1 MVVVAGFHVGVRGK
15 AAGRVVRCGAKP
27 GGCRLMGADGGPV
40 PHFASLDEGE
50 RWLAEQEAAQRGGFA
65 GGSGDADDG
74 VRDAFA
80 PDSGFVVDAA
90 GRFYRD
96 NGEAATCVS
105 GADVAQWGG
114 ADNSSVDIID
124 GGGKYAL
131 NADDGLARVL
141 SGVNG
146 GTVGGRF
153 RAVDVYGCMLGD
165 VAGNARLNQ
174 VGDYGRGG
182 ASETT
187 SYIGVLS
194 GEGHI
199 VRLANGCIVGSV
211 TGSGKVTNVAG
222 SVGVVSG
229 SGSVA
234 SVHDGGRV
242 GGVIGRGIV
251 GSVGGVGATVGVVG
265 GGVPDGPSDGVVRNV
280 AGGGHVESVTGHGV
294 VELVKSGGSVGVVDG
309 NGSVRCVAGGGRVD
323 SLLGGASLDVNEG
336 TVGFV
341 GSPVAPADGA
351 YGAVLADNRAGGR
364 VECVRAGGVV
374 DENVGE
380 VDRVLSGGVVNGLRG
395 GGEVGSL
402 AGRVGYL
409 GGPYARVRN
418 MGGSAGKWAEIS
430 LVRCSASV
438 NEGGGARE
446 RPVVGFVGPYS
457 RISFETSSAE
467 EALASI
473 GRVDRGALE
482 AGLVDIRYGGR
493 MGESLLPLLREREGL
508 SVGE

>member
-1 MVVVAGFHVGVRGK
+1 MVCRHLVHVAGLLDVALGVVEWTVGIFVFGVCAVTEFASVEGVCVDVVQCGFEGAHVCVCRRVARADCLVPFVVHEAGAVAFNADGDGHLVVVADVFGEVGLLLVGE
-15 AAGRVVRCGAKP
+15 AVPRV
-27 GGCRLMGADGGPV
+27 
-40 PHFASLDEGE
+40 GE
-50 RWLAEQEAAQRGGFA
+50 RG
-65 GGSGDADDG
+65 
-74 VRDAFA
+74 
-80 PDSGFVVDAA
+80 
-90 GRFYRD
+90 
-96 NGEAATCVS
+96 
-105 GADVAQWGG
+105 
-114 ADNSSVDIID
+114 
-124 GGGKYAL
+124 
-131 NADDGLARVL
+131 
-141 SGVNG
+141 
-146 GTVGGRF
+146 
-153 RAVDVYGCMLGD
+153 
-165 VAGNARLNQ
+165 
-174 VGDYGRGG
+174 
-182 ASETT
+182 
-187 SYIGVLS
+187 
-194 GEGHI
+194 
-199 VRLANGCIVGSV
+199 
-211 TGSGKVTNVAG
+211 
-222 SVGVVSG
+222 
-229 SGSVA
+229 
-234 SVHDGGRV
+234 HDGEV
-242 GGVIGRGIV
+242 C
-251 GSVGGVGATVGVVG
+251 

-309 NGSVRCVAGGGRVD
+309 DGSVRCVAGGGRVD

-341 GSPVAPADGA
+341 GSYIAPADSNG
-351 YGAVLADNRAGGR
+351 GAVLADNRAGGR
-364 VECVRAGGVV
+364 VERVRAGGVV
-374 DENVGE
+374 DENTGE

-446 RPVVGFVGPYS
+446 HPVVGFVGPYS

-493 MGESLLPLLREREGL
+493 MGKNLLPLLMEREGV